1 MGVSEVIRKVPRPK
15 NTVVI
20 DYGEGHGNLRYA
32 VRERTGVRY
41 VRHSNPQPI
50 NGRVIGHIID
60 GTFVPVVPVMKE
72 EADFLSFGP
81 SAFVKSVSDD
91 LYSDLLKVFPAAEAQ
106 QIMVIAS
113 IKAFV
118 PAVRYSRLNTEY
130 EANWISLYY
139 PDTALSPNTIGH
151 LLKLIGMNAENRQAF
166 FNLRLARVLESHHL
180 IIDGML
186 KTDSSTVNDF
196 SAFSRKARVKGCED
210 ISLLY
215 AYDLEKGEPICSEV
229 FAGNCIDA
237 VSYHSFIEENH
248 IERGVIVTDKGFP
261 PSAIEDELKA
271 HSGLHFLTPI
281 KRSDK
286 RVLKHQMLNFDEVL
300 PGFSSTLYAKK
311 AKLSNGHFLY
321 SFRDVDRAALEEK
334 SLSRGVLHGK
344 AFNKE
349 KYWEQRSEFGSI
361 VFESDQDLSLAN
373 VYKIYDA
380 RWAIEL
386 LFKAFKNEE
395 CLDETNVQ
403 SDYSVVGSEFINF
416 IATVLTHRMIRA
428 AKDTGLLE
436 HQTFG
441 ELIRDISRTFRLR
454 KFKDRDPV
462 FKDGGWTGCMPKPM
476 AELVA
481 LGLCKDDKANSLKTA
496 INRVVTTEQPKKR
509 GRPPKWPKPVGEFV
523 GPKRHVGRPRK
534 HPKPDEPAKST

>member
-1 MGVSEVIRKVPRPK
+1 
-15 NTVVI
+15 
-20 DYGEGHGNLRYA
+20 
-32 VRERTGVRY
+32 
-41 VRHSNPQPI
+41 
-50 NGRVIGHIID
+50 
-60 GTFVPVVPVMKE
+60 MKE

-130 EANWISLYY
+130 EANWVSLYY
-139 PDTALSPNTIGH
+139 PDTALSKNTIGH

-321 SFRDVDRAALEEK
+321 SFRDVDRAALESGREHLCRC
-334 SLSRGVLHGK
+334 SLPHRTAPQCRG
-344 AFNKE
+344 FRTC
-349 KYWEQRSEFGSI
+349 RSAS
-361 VFESDQDLSLAN
+361 
-373 VYKIYDA
+373 
-380 RWAIEL
+380 
-386 LFKAFKNEE
+386 
-395 CLDETNVQ
+395 
-403 SDYSVVGSEFINF
+403 
-416 IATVLTHRMIRA
+416 
-428 AKDTGLLE
+428 
-436 HQTFG
+436 
-441 ELIRDISRTFRLR
+441 
-454 KFKDRDPV
+454 
-462 FKDGGWTGCMPKPM
+462 GG
-476 AELVA
+476 
-481 LGLCKDDKANSLKTA
+481 
-496 INRVVTTEQPKKR
+496 
-509 GRPPKWPKPVGEFV
+509 F
-523 GPKRHVGRPRK
+523 
-534 HPKPDEPAKST
+534 